1 MSVEADLLSV
11 VAQPEDVGTLDRR
24 TGSRADVPGR
34 DVPGL
39 DELRARGVLRDVDVH
54 FARTVARL
62 AGVHDAL
69 VVLGLAIAS
78 RAPGAGHVCAEL
90 DAPDRLVRLERQES
104 PLAWPDAAAWRDALA
119 ASAVVAPSSLADAGT
134 TCPLVLDGHRLYL
147 ARYWAYQR
155 RLQDALRT
163 RAGLLRAD
171 VDESLLREGL
181 SRLFPARD
189 AAHPDLQ
196 RAAAAVAVLRALAV
210 VTGGPGTGKT
220 TTVLAVL
227 ALLVEQALARGD
239 APPRIALAAPTGKAA
254 ARLAE
259 SVVAGR
265 ARLALPEAIAAHV
278 PAAATTLHRLLGWQ
292 PRTPTRFRH
301 DAAHPLPYDVVVVDE
316 SSMVDLALMAKLLD
330 AVPSHARLV
339 LLGDRDQLA
348 SVEAG
353 TILADVCGDGTHGC
367 SAGWSARLAA
377 LGAPAED
384 LRAADAAA
392 VPASPASSRP
402 IADCV
407 IRLRV
412 SRRFHDDGGIG
423 ALARAINDGDAE
435 RALAVLAEDATGQV
449 VWEPVEAA
457 SADRAAVGPVR
468 RLALPA
474 FRRAGSLDGP
484 EAALRALDRFRVLA
498 AHRAGSLGV
507 AGLNGAIVDA
517 LAREGSLPR
526 DAAHARWWHGQ
537 PVMVTENDHALEL
550 YNGDVGVVLRDGGGG
565 LRTWFRASDGG
576 VRALAPARLPAHETV
591 FAMTVH
597 KSQGSEFDEI
607 VLVLPPRP
615 SPVLTRELLYTG
627 VTRARTK
634 VTVVGSA
641 EVLRA
646 GIAERVQRASGLR
659 EALWGE

>member
-1 MSVEADLLSV
+1 MSVEADLFSS
-11 VAQPEDVGTLDRR
+11 VAQPLDVGALDRR
-24 TGSRADVPGR
+24 TGDR
-34 DVPGL
+34 DAVPGL
-39 DELRARGVLRDVDVH
+39 DELRAHGVLRDVDVH

-62 AGVHDAL
+62 AGVHDPL
-69 VVLGLAIAS
+69 VLLGLAVAS

-90 DAPDRLVRLERQES
+90 DAPERLVRMERAEAAT
-104 PLAWPDAAAWRDALA
+104 PWPDAAAWRDALA
-119 ASAVVAPSSLADAGT
+119 NSAVVVAAANAEAGT

-155 RLQDALRT
+155 RLQAALRA
-163 RAGLLRAD
+163 RAGVLRAD
-171 VDESLLREGL
+171 VDERLLRDGL
-181 SRLFPARD
+181 ARLFPATEGS
-189 AAHPDLQ
+189 APDLQ
-196 RAAAAVAVLRALAV
+196 RTAAAVAVLRALAV
-210 VTGGPGTGKT
+210 ITGGPGTGKT

-227 ALLVEQALARGD
+227 ALLVEQALARGET
-239 APPRIALAAPTGKAA
+239 PPRIALAAPTGKAA

-259 SVVAGR
+259 SVVSGR
-265 ARLALPEAIAAHV
+265 ARLALPPDVSTHV
-278 PAAATTLHRLLGWQ
+278 PAEATTLHRLLGWQ

-301 DAAHPLPYDVVVVDE
+301 DATHPLPYDVVVVDE

-353 TILADVCGDGTHGC
+353 TILADVCGDGDVPC
-367 SAGWSARLAA
+367 SATFGAQLARVGAA
-377 LGAPAED
+377 AGTPAAGK
-384 LRAADAAA
+384 LPAVADA
-392 VPASPASSRP
+392 V
-402 IADCV
+402 V
-407 IRLRV
+407 RLRV

-423 ALARAINDGDAE
+423 ALARAINDGDAA
-435 RALAVLAEDATGQV
+435 RALAVLEHDATGQV
-449 VWEPVEAA
+449 VWEPSDGGV
-457 SADRAAVGPVR
+457 DRAALAPVR

-474 FRRAGSLDGP
+474 YRQSVMLDGP
-484 EAALRALDRFRVLA
+484 AAALAALDRFRVLA
-498 AHRAGSLGV
+498 AHRAGTVGV
-507 AGLNGAIVDA
+507 AGLNGAIVEA
-517 LAREGSLPR
+517 LAREGTLPR
-526 DAAHARWWHGQ
+526 DAAGARWWHGQ

-550 YNGDVGVVLRDGGGG
+550 YNGDVGVVLRDGASG
-565 LRTWFRASDGG
+565 LRAWFRASDGG

-597 KSQGSEFDEI
+597 KSQGSEFDEV

-627 VTRARTK
+627 VTRAKSK

-659 EALWGE
+659 EALWG

>member
-1 MSVEADLLSV
+1 MSVEADLFSTIV
-11 VAQPEDVGTLDRR
+11 QPEDVGTLDRR
-24 TGSRADVPGR
+24 ASGRA

-90 DAPDRLVRLERQES
+90 DAPDRLVRLERLDRHES
-104 PLAWPDAAAWRDALA
+104 PLAWPDATTWCDALA
-119 ASAVVAPSSLADAGT
+119 GSAVVASSSLGDAGT
-134 TCPLVLDGHRLYL
+134 ACPLVLDGRRLYL
-147 ARYWAYQR
+147 ARYWTYQR
-155 RLQDALRT
+155 RLQAALQA
-163 RAGLLRAD
+163 RAGVLRAD
-171 VDESLLREGL
+171 VDETLLREGL
-181 SRLFPARD
+181 SRLFPAHD
-189 AAHPDLQ
+189 TAAPDLQ

-239 APPRIALAAPTGKAA
+239 VPPRIALAAPTGKAA

-265 ARLALPEAIAAHV
+265 ARLALPDAVAAHV
-278 PAAATTLHRLLGWQ
+278 PAEATTLHRLLGWQ

-330 AVPSHARLV
+330 AVPTHARLV

-353 TILADVCGDGTHGC
+353 TILADVCGDGTHAH
-367 SAGWSARLAA
+367 SAAWSGRLARV
-377 LGAPAED
+377 GAPTE
-384 LRAADAAA
+384 RIAA
-392 VPASPASSRP
+392 VPDSAVPRIS
-402 IADCV
+402 DCV
-407 IRLRV
+407 VRLRV

-449 VWEPVEAA
+449 VWEPLEVADV
-457 SADRAAVGPVR
+457 DRAALAPVR

-474 FRRAGSLDGP
+474 YRRSASLDGP
-484 EAALRALDRFRVLA
+484 AAALAALDRFRVLA
-498 AHRAGSLGV
+498 AHRAGALGV

-517 LAREGSLPR
+517 LAREGTLPR
-526 DAAHARWWHGQ
+526 DAVHARWWHGQ

-565 LRTWFRASDGG
+565 LRAWFRAPDGG

-615 SPVLTRELLYTG
+615 SPVLTRELLYTA
-627 VTRARTK
+627 VTRAKSR

-659 EALWGE
+659 AALWGE